1 MISAVLVWAAPRLLL
16 RTVII
21 QLSSDSFPGILA
33 SIPATLHMQIHS
45 FMDIY
50 IILTRDAHDFYLMSG
65 GSKPKKDRKK
75 TEGPKKKKTR
85 TTFTAYQV
93 SI

>member
-1 MISAVLVWAAPRLLL
+1 
-16 RTVII
+16 
-21 QLSSDSFPGILA
+21 
-33 SIPATLHMQIHS
+33 
-45 FMDIY
+45 MDIY
-50 IILTRDAHDFYLMSG
+50 IILTRDTHDFYLMSG

>member
-1 MISAVLVWAAPRLLL
+1 M
-16 RTVII
+16 
-21 QLSSDSFPGILA
+21 
-33 SIPATLHMQIHS
+33 
-45 FMDIY
+45 
-50 IILTRDAHDFYLMSG
+50 ILTYNTRYMIFMSG

-93 SI
+93 YSI